1 MGDQF
6 TVQHN
11 SYADV
16 NDGLVQQIVA
26 MDTAMNDLNS
36 ALQNISTATGGQA
49 TPLWIDHQ
57 TQWNSL
63 YADMKNQL
71 NQHTNSSI
79 SAADTFHSGDTQ
91 GARIMS

>member
-1 MGDQF
+1 MGEQF

-16 NDGLVQQIVA
+16 NTGLTQQIMA

-36 ALQNISTATGGQA
+36 ALQNIGTATGGQA
-49 TPLWIDHQ
+49 TPLWIEQ
-57 TQWNSL
+57 QGQWNSL

-79 SAADTFHSGDTQ
+79 NAADLFHSGDTQ